1 MANTFAFE
9 QRHLDKINKTLN
21 SDAIIKG
28 NSIRYE
34 IKNVENNLQMNLE
47 IYNSIDLGN
56 HSGCLINIY
65 TNYGIHQLHHCTGF
79 LASEMLGEVIFIAET
94 ENYIDAVVV
103 EQNGGY
109 NIYSNVDK
117 KLLSGDF
124 TQMSPEI
131 MMTGVTLSIIEP
143 LLNGG
148 NVDDFLENEE

>member
-1 MANTFAFE
+1 M
-9 QRHLDKINKTLN
+9 TL
-21 SDAIIKG
+21 
-28 NSIRYE
+28 E
-34 IKNVENNLQMNLE
+34 L
-47 IYNSIDLGN
+47 YNDIDFGKEK
-56 HSGCLINIY
+56 GCLVNVY

-79 LASEMLGEVIFIAET
+79 LASELLGEVIFIAET

-109 NIYSNVDK
+109 NIYSNIDK
-117 KLLSGDF
+117 RLLIGDF

-148 NVDDFLENEE
+148 NVDDFLETDD